1 MDSDRLM
8 YGSIGAG
15 VLVGLFLLVLL
26 GWIGFY
32 GWIAAGIA
40 AGLAARGAARGLVAG
55 LVAGIV
61 TSALLIVFALF
72 VPIGVLTTIDSQINS
87 PFLTNSVFPF
97 VFNVMG
103 LPALTI
109 IKHVAID
116 GIVIPALGGFVG
128 GAILSNGYF
137 VQEVAPKV
145 EPVIPQEKGEQVS

>member
-15 VLVGLFLLVLL
+15 VLVGLFLLTLL

-32 GWIAAGIA
+32 GWIAAGVA

-55 LVAGIV
+55 LLAGILASV
-61 TSALLIVFALF
+61 ILIVFALF
-72 VPIGVLTTIDSQINS
+72 VPIAIVITLNSLIDS
-87 PFLTNSVFPF
+87 PFLTNDVFPF
-97 VFNVMG
+97 IYHVMG

-128 GAILSNGYF
+128 GAILSNGYY
-137 VQEVAPKV
+137 VQEVAPKE